1 MNDMLKQVNTM
12 TYGVKTK
19 SNSKGFTLV
28 ELMIVIV
35 IVAIF
40 AAIAIPGYQEYVRR
54 ATASQAMQE
63 IQRVA
68 EQLERHKARNF
79 SYLGFN
85 ASYLYKN
92 DLEVVNSSYNVTKS
106 ELTLPLNALGKNST
120 YTLYI
125 RDGVMPSKVLNDPAN
140 EDVKGQQWVI
150 LAVANSKVNY
160 GDACSNCNP
169 LQDNNF
175 SFLMTSLGVKC
186 KTKFSLTVENTLKE
200 SNLKSSK
207 PCGEKS
213 ENW

>member
-1 MNDMLKQVNTM
+1 M